1 MIRVAKCP
9 SGETPYEDARFWID
23 GAPADAL
30 LFDSSH
36 GDGETALRKGPWR
49 TVLAGGV
56 SADNV
61 RAACASGADVVDVSG
76 SLESAPGV
84 KSVAK
89 LAAFMSAAD
98 AARDL

>member
-1 MIRVAKCP
+1 MKLR
-9 SGETPYEDARFWID
+9 
-23 GAPADAL
+23 AL
-30 LFDSSH
+30 FL
-36 GDGETALRKGPWR
+36 
-49 TVLAGGV
+49 
-56 SADNV
+56 
-61 RAACASGADVVDVSG
+61 AACASGADVVDVSG